1 MEILI
6 GACAAVVIPAA
17 FFIGFSTGRKTAVKP
32 QEPVTIDEEFR
43 HWNELQQKALLDC
56 LSYSQEIAYGNN

>member
-1 MEILI
+1 MEIII
-6 GACAAVVIPAA
+6 GACAAVVILAA

-56 LSYSQEIAYGNN
+56 LSYSQEITYGNN